1 MLNLY
6 STRQKWK
13 LFLLVFGVLI
23 GILSLLYT
31 NSLVNDL
38 EKEERKNVQLW
49 AEGMKRLGQ
58 MESGTGD
65 ISIILE
71 VIKKNETVP
80 MIVVDED
87 DQILFVKN
95 LDTLRQNNEK
105 YLRKQ
110 LEEMKLQNPPIINYL
125 TEDIKQYVYYKD
137 SVLLK
142 RLLYYPYIQL
152 AIILVFLW
160 IAYYAFN
167 STRKAEQNQVW
178 LGMAKETAHQ
188 LGTPISSLLA
198 WVELLSEDKQVQQN
212 ILTEIR
218 KDVSRLEI
226 IADRFSKI
234 GSDPKLSEILLAE
247 QILKTIA
254 YMKLRVSSKVM
265 FDDNL
270 TQFKDFTCYINP
282 PLFDWVIENL
292 FKNAIDA
299 MDGKGKITVEVTDAN
314 QFLYID
320 ISDTGKG
327 IAKSHYKTIFNPG
340 YTTKKRG
347 WGLGLSLTKRIIEE
361 YHKGRIFVKRSEV
374 NKGTTFRIALKKQ
387 HTA

>member
-1 MLNLY
+1 M
-6 STRQKWK
+6 
-13 LFLLVFGVLI
+13 
-23 GILSLLYT
+23 
-31 NSLVNDL
+31 NDL